1 MGPFYLA
8 KYSSMC
14 GILLVQSRDQIPLK
28 QHLAALGKLS
38 SRGPDFSRYQH
49 INNIFVGQTVLHI
62 TGDRNYYTDRHEN
75 FLAYNGEIYNYQ
87 QLGNYGNDIEF
98 VHDCVEHDLDR
109 LAQGWGPW
117 AWAWTNG
124 VTVLYASDPQGER
137 CLYQYQDDSIL
148 IVCSEVAPILDYI
161 GPNKID
167 LPYKNKLWTITDATP
182 YADVIKIAPG
192 QLYQDGHDVKNID
205 NIWSWIGKTVP
216 NNINEAYEEF
226 QSAWKS
232 VTTAMTP
239 ACPAALTYSGGLDSS
254 IILSHID
261 NLELYTVNNTG
272 KDPIVDRIHEFLT
285 ADEQTRLHI
294 LAVDEQQW
302 AKNFEELIDHTCLPA
317 QSWSQVSNWIVNK
330 ACQQR
335 VLFSG
340 IGADELFGGYDVYQT
355 LKYTVQ
361 ASASP
366 YSQHGSSKT
375 WQRCLDAYDNDPRQA
390 TLLMDYIYQVTGCDA
405 RGADVISGAWGIESR
420 SPFLARPI
428 MQLALNL
435 PFDFKVNTV
444 TKPLIRRMFLQRW
457 PESLIFPKKGF
468 TGHANDSLP
477 YLPVTIDSTGDRH
490 QDWKL
495 ISQGMFYDRNC

>member
-1 MGPFYLA
+1 
-8 KYSSMC
+8 MC
-14 GILLVQSRDQIPLK
+14 GILLVKSRDHIPLEK
-28 QHLAALGKLS
+28 HLSAFVKLQN
-38 SRGPDFSRYQH
+38 RGPDFCRYQYKNDTF
-49 INNIFVGQTVLHI
+49 IGQAVLHI
-62 TGDRNYYTDRHEN
+62 TGSAEYYHAEHAN

-87 QLGNYGNDIEF
+87 EFGPFLNDIEF
-98 VHDCVEHDLDR
+98 IHHAVENDPEL
-109 LAQGWGPW
+109 LTMGWGPW

-124 VTVLYASDPQGER
+124 HTVRYATDPQGER

-161 GPNKID
+161 GRDKTD
-167 LPYKNKLWTITDATP
+167 FPYKNKLWTITETTP
-182 YADVIKIAPG
+182 YAGVFKIAAG
-192 QLYQDGHDVKNID
+192 QLYQDGVCVENID
-205 NIWSWIGKTVP
+205 NVWSWIGTTGP

-226 QSAWKS
+226 QSVWKI

-254 IILSHID
+254 IILNSIND
-261 NLELYTVNNTG
+261 LELYTLNNAG

-285 ADEQTRLHI
+285 ADEQTRLHE
-294 LAVDEQQW
+294 LTVDEQQW
-302 AKNFEELIDHTCLPA
+302 AKNFEQLIDSTCLPA

-340 IGADELFGGYDVYQT
+340 IGADELFGGYDLYQT

-366 YSQHGSSKT
+366 YSKHGSSKT

-390 TLLMDYIYQVTGCDA
+390 TLLMDYIYQVAGCDA
-405 RGADVISGAWGIESR
+405 RGADMISGAWGIESR

-490 QDWKL
+490 RDWKL
-495 ISQGMFYDRNC
+495 ISQRMFYDRNC